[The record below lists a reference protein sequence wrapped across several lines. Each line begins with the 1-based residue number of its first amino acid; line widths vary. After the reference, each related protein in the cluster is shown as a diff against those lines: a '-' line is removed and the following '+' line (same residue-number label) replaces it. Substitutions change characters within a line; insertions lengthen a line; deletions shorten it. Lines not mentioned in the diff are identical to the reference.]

1 MQSLEVINYMDAK
14 EIAGILAMNGYFTT
28 VHKVEN
34 YNNTMYVN
42 QTRWEV
48 SYTKEDK
55 NVQHNSTK
63 E

>member
-34 YNNTMYVN
+34 YNSTLYVN
-42 QTRWEV
+42 QTRWKV
-48 SYTKEDK
+48 SYTKEDT
-55 NVQHNSTK
+55 NV
-63 E
+63 